1 MIPPLMEPFI
11 SMVSMVKSKVHEEQQ
26 MNRYDSKADVILE
39 QQLKAYYTLI
49 TDLWKY
55 MKYYIDHL
63 PTTDADWT
71 AAIETGNRIAEKHP
85 ECQELATKLIVA
97 VMDEIEKIA
106 KFK

>member
-1 MIPPLMEPFI
+1 MEQ
-11 SMVSMVKSKVHEEQQ
+11 KQK
-26 MNRYDSKADVILE
+26 
-39 QQLKAYYTLI
+39 YYTLI

-71 AAIETGNRIAEKHP
+71 AAIETGNRMAEKHP